1 MNLIFL
7 NSKDRGKVISLKES
21 GTRIGRAEEN
31 DIEVDDI
38 EVSSHHA
45 VVEKSDGQ
53 WRVYDL
59 NSTNGTWV
67 GKTRV
72 RGISNV
78 KSGDGVRVGET
89 IMLFTD
95 KAELPKT
102 EAKPGARVAS
112 ETLAD
117 VDAEEIASLDDDDD
131 DDDDEEDFEAK
142 LEAEIAAA
150 EREAKVDIAKASAI
164 KKAKDAA
171 KRKVAEDKTVKGK
184 PAKAKTAAVKVETPT
199 AKPAKSAAKPAKAAR
214 KAPAGKKTPP
224 GSPAVTDDKPTVAEP
239 APRPAK
245 SAKPFVM
252 PKGAFLLR
260 CPACERRY
268 EVQDLEAGRHVRCS
282 CNKII
287 EVGADTVITGKDRAV
302 KRWTPEALRNAG
314 KEKSVSIAAAN
325 PRYIPK
331 EPVKAVEAMAVARE
345 RMLEEIGKIIVGQKE
360 IIDQVLTA
368 FFARGHCLLMG
379 VPGLAKTLLVNTL
392 SETMKL
398 DFNRIQFTPDLMP
411 TDITGTNILEEDPGT
426 GRRIF
431 KFAKGPIFSNILLAD
446 EINRTPP
453 KTQAALLEAMQE
465 KQISSGQNIYNLPR
479 PFLVLATQNPIEQE
493 GTYTLPEAQ
502 LDRFIFMVKFD
513 YPTQDEELEILLS
526 TTRDKNEIIEP
537 ILNANAILEFQNL
550 VRNVPI
556 TEHVAKY
563 ANRLVRATRPGSSE
577 APDFVT
583 RWLRFGCGPRA
594 GQALLM
600 AAKSHA
606 VLNGRFDVACEDIRR
621 YALPTLRHRV
631 ALNFA
636 AASEGHDAD
645 HIISKLLETV
655 SESG

>member
-1 MNLIFL
+1 MNVIFL
-7 NSKDRGKVISLKES
+7 NGGLRGKVISLKEK

-45 VVEKSDGQ
+45 VIEKSDGQ

-67 GKTRV
+67 GKNRV

-78 KSGDGVRVGET
+78 KAGDGIRVGET
-89 IMLFTD
+89 ILLFTD

-102 EAKPGARVAS
+102 EAKSDSRVAS
-112 ETLAD
+112 ETLQD
-117 VDAEEIASLDDDDD
+117 VDPEEIASFGDDDDD
-131 DDDDEEDFEAK
+131 DDDIEAK
-142 LEAEIAAA
+142 IEAELEAEIKAA
-150 EREAKVDIAKASAI
+150 EREAKKDIAKQSAI
-164 KKAKDAA
+164 KKAREAV
-171 KRKVAEDKTVKGK
+171 KRKVEQDKTI
-184 PAKAKTAAVKVETPT
+184 KAKPKTASTKVE
-199 AKPAKSAAKPAKAAR
+199 PAKAAKAKPAR
-214 KAPAGKKTPP
+214 KKAA
-224 GSPAVTDDKPTVAEP
+224 AKPQAAAENLPTIAEP
-239 APRPAK
+239 APVAVAAPVTPPASK
-245 SAKPFVM
+245 AVKPFKM
-252 PKGAFLLR
+252 PKGEFLLR

-268 EVQDLEAGRHVRCS
+268 EVKELEAGRHVRCS

-287 EVGADTVITGKDRAV
+287 EVGPETVITGKDRAV
-302 KRWTPEALRNAG
+302 KRWTPEALRKAG
-314 KEKSVSIAAAN
+314 KEKAMSIAAAQ

-331 EPVKAVEAMAVARE
+331 DPVEAVKAMAVARE
-345 RMLEEIGKIIVGQKE
+345 RMLEEIGKVIVGQQE

-411 TDITGTNILEEDPGT
+411 TDITGTNILEEDPIS

-465 KQISSGQNIYNLPR
+465 KQISSGQTIYNLPR

-493 GTYTLPEAQ
+493 GTYALPEAQ

-513 YPTQDEELEILLS
+513 YPDAAEELEILLS

-537 ILNANAILEFQNL
+537 ILNAQAILEFQNL

-563 ANRLVRATRPGSSE
+563 ANRLVRATRPGTEE

-583 RWLRFGCGPRA
+583 NWLRFGCGPRA

-600 AAKSHA
+600 AAKAHA
-606 VLNGRFDVACEDIRR
+606 VLQGRFDVACEDIRK

-645 HIISKLLETV
+645 HIIGKLLEAV
-655 SESG
+655 PESN

>member
-7 NSKDRGKVISLKES
+7 NSSDRGKVVSVKES

-72 RGISNV
+72 RGICNV
-78 KSGDGVRVGET
+78 KAGDGVRVGET

-102 EAKPGARVAS
+102 QALPGARLAT
-112 ETLAD
+112 ETLQD
-117 VDAEEIASLDDDDD
+117 VDAEEIARM

-142 LEAEIAAA
+142 LEAEMAAA

-164 KKAKDAA
+164 KKAKEAV
-171 KRKVAEDKTVKGK
+171 KRKAVADKTVKPKTADTKIEEPVKVAK
-184 PAKAKTAAVKVETPT
+184 PSAKAKLRGK
-199 AKPAKSAAKPAKAAR
+199 AKAVV
-214 KAPAGKKTPP
+214 PP
-224 GSPAVTDDKPTVAEP
+224 EERPTIAEP
-239 APRPAK
+239 APKPAAAK

-252 PKGAFLLR
+252 PKGSFLLR

-268 EVQDLEAGRHVRCS
+268 DVKDLEAGRHVRCS

-287 EVGADTVITGKDRAV
+287 EVGPDTVIVGKDQSV

-314 KEKSVSIAAAN
+314 KEKPVSIAASK
-325 PRYIPK
+325 PRYIPAD
-331 EPVKAVEAMAVARE
+331 PVKAVEAMAVARE

-411 TDITGTNILEEDPGT
+411 TDITGTNILEEDPAT

-465 KQISSGQNIYNLPR
+465 KQISSGQSIYNLPR

-513 YPTQDEELEILLS
+513 YPTQEEELQILLS

-556 TEHVAKY
+556 TDHVAKY
-563 ANRLVRATRPGSSE
+563 ANRLVRATRPGSPE
-577 APDFVT
+577 APDFIT

-594 GQALLM
+594 GQSLLM

-621 YALPTLRHRV
+621 YAQPTLRHRI

-645 HIISKLLETV
+645 HIITKLLEAV
-655 SESG
+655 PEST

>member
-1 MNLIFL
+1 MNIIFL
-7 NSKDRGKVISLKES
+7 NGKLRGKVISLKEG

-45 VVEKSDGQ
+45 VIEKSDGQ

-67 GKTRV
+67 GKNRV
-72 RGISNV
+72 RGVSTI
-78 KSGDGVRVGET
+78 KAGDGVRVGET

-95 KAELPKT
+95 KAEMPKT
-102 EAKPGARVAS
+102 EARPDSRVAS
-112 ETLAD
+112 ETLQD
-117 VDAEEIASLDDDDD
+117 VDAEVVASF
-131 DDDDEEDFEAK
+131 DDDDEDEDLAAK
-142 LEAEIAAA
+142 LEAEIKAEMAAA
-150 EREAKVDIAKASAI
+150 EREAKVDIAKKSAI
-164 KKAKDAA
+164 KKAREVV
-171 KRKVAEDKTVKGK
+171 KRKVEQDRTIN
-184 PAKAKTAAVKVETPT
+184 AKAKTAGTKVEAPVGTVKAAKADADSAIEEPAPSTPVT
-199 AKPAKSAAKPAKAAR
+199 PAHTPAVAKPA
-214 KAPAGKKTPP
+214 
-224 GSPAVTDDKPTVAEP
+224 EP
-239 APRPAK
+239 FA
-245 SAKPFVM
+245 M

-268 EVQDLEAGRHVRCS
+268 EVKDLEAGRHVRCS

-287 EVGADTVITGKDRAV
+287 EVGPDTVITGKDRAV
-302 KRWTPEALRNAG
+302 KRWTPEALRKAG
-314 KEKSVSIAAAN
+314 KEKAVAISAAQ

-331 EPVKAVEAMAVARE
+331 DPVKAVEAMAVARE
-345 RMLEEIGKIIVGQKE
+345 RMLEEIGKIIVGQQE

-411 TDITGTNILEEDPGT
+411 TDITGTNILEEDPLT
-426 GRRIF
+426 GRRVF

-465 KQISSGQNIYNLPR
+465 KQISSGQHIYNLPR

-493 GTYTLPEAQ
+493 GTYALPEAQ

-513 YPTQDEELEILLS
+513 YPNADEELEILLS
-526 TTRDKNEIIEP
+526 TTRDRSEIIEP
-537 ILNANAILEFQNL
+537 ILNAQAILEFQNL

-563 ANRLVRATRPGSSE
+563 ANRLVRATRPGTAE
-577 APDFVT
+577 APNFVT
-583 RWLRFGCGPRA
+583 NWLRFGCGPRA

-600 AAKSHA
+600 AAKAHA

-621 YALPTLRHRV
+621 YALPTLRHRI

-645 HIISKLLETV
+645 HIIDKLLQAV
-655 SESG
+655 PESAN